1 MLWKD
6 LLMCHVRIT
15 ITFIV
20 TDRQNKSIITITSQQ
35 LIQSVCCSA
44 SHRQR
49 YGDIL
54 IGLSVWGVRVNIRQS
69 GVPRLKRSFAVT
81 ACRGSTLP

>member
-35 LIQSVCCSA
+35 LIKSVCCSA

-49 YGDIL
+49 Y
-54 IGLSVWGVRVNIRQS
+54 
-69 GVPRLKRSFAVT
+69 
-81 ACRGSTLP
+81 RGYSDWIECLGCEGEHSSEWSAEVKKEFCCNCV